1 MSSRSLTDVFVL
13 MRNNAMQSRH
23 IYSEQVME
31 LLHILGYHMTD
42 RMSLV
47 GSDVELGVELRR
59 NNESRMPPAWVDGL
73 EEAQYSLS
81 QLRMK
86 INELDVIQTRHLHR
100 PTLDDSSEE
109 EQQIEA
115 LMREVMR
122 KFATTQRIVQQIR
135 HQSNE
140 GSTQEKRLS
149 FNVVSSLVATLQ
161 ELSALFRKSQSSYL
175 KKLNSREE
183 RSRQYFSTPL
193 DLAAEW
199 EVDNDVDNIDLLF
212 EVGATSH
219 SRVLTQTQLLLLE
232 EENTQTAARREQEV
246 RQIVKSIVDL
256 NDIFKD
262 LSHMVADQ
270 GTILDRID
278 YNIETT
284 QVQVQQGYQ
293 QLQKADKLQ
302 RKNRKMVCILI
313 LSAAT
318 IFLLLLFIIVKS

>member
-1 MSSRSLTDVFVL
+1 MASRSLTDVFVL

-23 IYSEQVME
+23 IYSEQ
-31 LLHILGYHMTD
+31 HMTD

-109 EQQIEA
+109 EKQIEA

-122 KFATTQRIVQQIR
+122 KFTTTQRIVQQIR

-149 FNVVSSLVATLQ
+149 SVLATVSVCVCVA
-161 ELSALFRKSQSSYL
+161 E
-175 KKLNSREE
+175 LNSREE

-193 DLAAEW
+193 DLPAEW

-212 EVGATSH
+212 EVGANSH

>member
-1 MSSRSLTDVFVL
+1 MASRSLTDVFVL

-23 IYSEQVME
+23 IYSEQR
-31 LLHILGYHMTD
+31 MTD

-193 DLAAEW
+193 DLPAEW

-212 EVGATSH
+212 EVGATSQ

-262 LSHMVADQ
+262 LSHM

>member
-23 IYSEQVME
+23 IYSEQ
-31 LLHILGYHMTD
+31 HMTD

-193 DLAAEW
+193 DLPAEW